1 MNGALWK
8 KAYGEV
14 RLVLPLFIAVMFGF
28 QVLHVWVASQL
39 DLQLIRDV
47 LNIMPDFMKRVL
59 PVSVDTLASYTGRVA
74 IGYDHPIVA
83 FGFAFWAVAR
93 GSDAVS
99 GPLNRGTLETAVSGP
114 LNRGT
119 LETVLAQPVRRTD
132 VLLSNAVVATLG
144 TALMATACW
153 LGTFTSLSL
162 IPKLHDISPLPYI
175 HCAVNLFAY
184 AFFLGGMTTLISSA
198 DRYRGRTIGIA
209 AAMYVIAVVLKLTG
223 RMAAGFESLAYF
235 SFLTPYEPQRFI
247 DPQFDPAMLAV
258 NYDVPLVV
266 LGLACYVIAVV
277 IFAKRDLPAPL

>member
-28 QVLHVWVASQL
+28 QLLHVWVASQL

-83 FGFAFWAVAR
+83 FGIAFWAVAR

-99 GPLNRGTLETAVSGP
+99 GPLNRGTLET
-114 LNRGT
+114 
-119 LETVLAQPVRRTD
+119 VLAQPVRRVD
-132 VLLSNAVVATLG
+132 VLLSNAAITTIG

-184 AFFLGGMTTLISSA
+184 AFFLGGMATLISSA

-209 AAMYVIAVVLKLTG
+209 AAMYVIAVLLKLTG
-223 RMAAGFESLAYF
+223 RMAEGFQSLAYF

-247 DPQFDPAMLAV
+247 DPQFDPMALAV
-258 NYDVPLVV
+258 SYDVPLIA
-266 LGLACYVIAVV
+266 LGLACYTIAAV
-277 IFAKRDLPAPL
+277 IFTKRDLPAPL